1 MVIGLLVV
9 VYLISSNNGSTGGTG
24 GTGGTTA
31 NGGGQPTTAAQNPTP
46 AGAAQDDNATLNPN
60 ATAGPTEEPPPRMPL
75 ADFKAL
81 YDNPAKRPLIID
93 VRAKE
98 AFDAGHIKGSIS
110 FPESDVD
117 TRVGELPKDKLVVA
131 YCQWPAENESA
142 RVATK
147 LHSQYGYSYD
157 NLKVLLGGWNTW
169 NQEHAKD
176 PNGYPTDAA
185 AGVTPGDSKGGGQ
198 VVTATIQL
206 QPAPANTVAPKQ

>member
-1 MVIGLLVV
+1 MSQPPRNRPPTRRVSTGQPEQPQGSTRSQAGKPPASNVNAPRRSDPFPIVLGAVIGAMVIGLLVV

-60 ATAGPTEEPPPRMPL
+60 ATAGPTEEPPPRMTL

-98 AFDAGHIKGSIS
+98 AFDAGHIKGAIS

-117 TRVGELPKDKLVVA
+117 TRIGELPKDKLVVA
-131 YCQWPAENESA
+131 YCQ
-142 RVATK
+142 
-147 LHSQYGYSYD
+147 
-157 NLKVLLGGWNTW
+157 
-169 NQEHAKD
+169 
-176 PNGYPTDAA
+176 
-185 AGVTPGDSKGGGQ
+185 
-198 VVTATIQL
+198 
-206 QPAPANTVAPKQ
+206 